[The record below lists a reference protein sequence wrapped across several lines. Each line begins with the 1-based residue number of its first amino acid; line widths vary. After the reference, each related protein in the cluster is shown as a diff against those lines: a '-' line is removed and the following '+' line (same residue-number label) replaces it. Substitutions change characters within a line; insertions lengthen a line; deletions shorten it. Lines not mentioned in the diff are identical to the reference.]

1 MRIADFQMKKEP
13 LGSGSWRVY
22 REASNRVG
30 KSHSRPSLDT
40 AINAPKG

>member
-1 MRIADFQMKKEP
+1 MSMAAARTKKEP
-13 LGSGSWRVY
+13 LESGSWRVY

-40 AINAPKG
+40 GINAPKG